1 MVKRKRDK
9 LKMKLHH
16 FIYYHKKRGF
26 KIDASYD
33 ELLSKLIA
41 TQGRC
46 SICCKSIGINNL
58 TGDMIN
64 PSRKKIHNINDIQFI
79 CRFCNSAKNA
89 KDTFFSIGFIIE
101 NQRLSWYFQHNPF
114 REYMIDNKHF
124 RWVPYFKNVYKKNI
138 CLIFLDSDY
147 AKLRVKVMSWKK
159 YPRIVGFGM
168 KESDYC

>member
-9 LKMKLHH
+9 LKTKVYN
-16 FIYYHKKRGF
+16 FKYYHKERGF
-26 KIDASYD
+26 MIDASYD
-33 ELLSKLIA
+33 ELICKLKA
-41 TQGRC
+41 TEGRC
-46 SICCKSIGINNL
+46 NICCKSVGINNL

-64 PSRKKIHNINDIQFI
+64 PSRKKVHSIDDIQFI

-89 KDTFFSIGFIIE
+89 KDSFVSFGFIIE
-101 NQRLSWYFQHNPF
+101 NQRLSWHFQHNPI
-114 REYMIDNKHF
+114 RVDTIDNKRF

-138 CLIFLDSDY
+138 CLIFQDSDY
-147 AKLRVKVMSWKK
+147 AKLRVEVMSWKK